1 MLILFDMN
9 NQYIKRLEL
18 SDLGHHDLSYTNNM
32 TISKN
37 NELLENSYSQEQ
49 YIPFESYSKSQDI
62 SGYYERRC
70 YSDQFHAYPIDSNTD
85 RDYYAESS
93 IVSRSRDMK
102 QFGQSSSNI
111 YTLNSRTNV
120 DLNNTRPSRSSSF
133 LKYCPNSFSLYS
145 EKKNSPEQSFEYTD
159 NVSSYYDSSQFSEKG
174 GRNTLEVCSDIF
186 LKQNRNI
193 SEEKTS
199 GDDRS
204 TRYPRNDTYLL
215 LPHYPKSCMIMRN
228 MENQNS
234 FRNQIFK
241 NDSWRENIRGISY
254 NMYLGQRFDN
264 ASINNRM
271 WSLYNAL
278 TPRNELFGSNNGS
291 RYSSSDASAVG
302 GMPKRYPAV
311 YPALLSRVAQAFRQ
325 RIVLGDKLKDGLTY
339 KNAFMGSEAVDVIS
353 KIIRTMDRNLAL
365 LLGRSLDAQKFIH
378 DVTYDHRLRDSP
390 NEVYQFKESLT
401 SFSNADTNVQTE
413 TNRNDVNK
421 VLTSKT
427 LCHGHIDN
435 VYDSHVSL
443 NSHSTLSCFDST
455 VLRNSWEML
464 QNDDLPNGIFTLL
477 TECYSPTCTRDQL
490 CYSIACPW
498 RLEQQA
504 RLNLKPHPVLKRI
517 ESRYSLNGLDDINK
531 EQKLWIQSVPK
542 EVADSL
548 DEREKR
554 RQEIICEV
562 IYTERDFV
570 KDLEYLRDFWMKPL
584 RNGNL
589 IPEYRKEKFILAV
602 FSNVLDV
609 HSVNSRLAEALTKR
623 QQQYDVIYRIGD
635 IFLEF
640 VPRFDPFIRYGANQ
654 LHGKYE
660 FEKEK
665 RENPVFS
672 KFVEETERL
681 KESRKLELN
690 GYLTKPTTRLARYPL
705 LLEAVAKSTADDN
718 PDKDDLMKAVKLV
731 KEFLNRVNIE
741 SGRAE
746 NRFNLMQLNKQLVF
760 KPGECVDLKLSD
772 ENRRLI
778 FKGILKKRNVS
789 STNTDSSSDIQVFLF
804 DHVLLMVKMTKREQ
818 YKVHRKPIPL
828 ELLIISHSEDASE
841 RSSIAKKSSSSLLH
855 GTSKSTPHKNDSSKG
870 YAITFIHLGRRGYMI
885 TLFATTSISRKKWT
899 EHIESQQRS
908 LREKSCIFK
917 RHVICEKYFLR
928 GNKVACVVPYDGGQ
942 KLIYGTENGVY
953 VSDRK
958 PYSSAKATPVRVLAI
973 NGVTQVDVLEEYS
986 ILLVLADKTLY
997 SYSMESLD
1005 LNDTTLANKRP
1016 RKIAGH
1022 TNFFKSGLCLG
1033 RLLVC
1038 VVKSSALS
1046 STIKVLEPVDNVCRG
1061 KKQVPFKFLLQG
1073 GQDVLKVF
1081 KEFYIPT
1088 ESTSVHFLKHK
1099 LCVGSPKGFEVV
1111 NLENLET
1118 QSLLDPADTSL
1129 DFVTRKEN
1137 IKPIAIYRLNL
1148 KFLLCYD
1155 EMAFFVDKNGWAIKH
1170 NWMII
1175 WEGLPTSFALFYP
1188 YLLAFEDSFIEIRHV
1203 ETTALVQVIL
1213 GHNIRK
1219 LHDNYRECLYAYT
1232 DDDGV
1237 DKIASLD
1244 CWESLRTQS
1253 RVSSVL

>member
-1 MLILFDMN
+1 MSD
-9 NQYIKRLEL
+9 QYIKHSEL
-18 SDLGHHDLSYTNNM
+18 SDSDHRDLAFSNNM
-32 TISKN
+32 MIPGSGEFLRDAYTR
-37 NELLENSYSQEQ
+37 EQ
-49 YIPFESYSKSQDI
+49 YLSLKPHSRNQSVSNGYYDRESYN
-62 SGYYERRC
+62 Y
-70 YSDQFHAYPIDSNTD
+70 QFHEYPLGSAVGRHYNTD
-85 RDYYAESS
+85 ATIVAHPQHMMQYNQLSPDICTLNQGTNTDPNSASFS
-93 IVSRSRDMK
+93 I
-102 QFGQSSSNI
+102 SSSS
-111 YTLNSRTNV
+111 LLKH
-120 DLNNTRPSRSSSF
+120 DPHFLPSDF
-133 LKYCPNSFSLYS
+133 QKSLL
-145 EKKNSPEQSFEYTD
+145 PEQSFEYID
-159 NVSSYYDSSQFSEKG
+159 YLSSYYNSTQISQRDIE
-174 GRNTLEVCSDIF
+174 NTPEAYSDIC
-186 LKQNRNI
+186 LKRNM
-193 SEEKTS
+193 SNFQGKF
-199 GDDRS
+199 GNDKNM
-204 TRYPRNDTYLL
+204 RYFKNDSYLL
-215 LPHYPKSCMIMRN
+215 LPHYSKSCMIMRHGYN
-228 MENQNS
+228 GSESTKNRDFS
-234 FRNQIFK
+234 WDRVLK
-241 NDSWRENIRGISY
+241 NDSQGENILDKSNMNFLYFMLISIGMSY
-254 NMYLGQRFDN
+254 NMCFCQKNDN
-264 ASINNRM
+264 ASCNCRM
-271 WSLYNAL
+271 RSLYDSL
-278 TPRNELFGSNNGS
+278 ISRNEPSLCYDGPKHSNSTVSVIKTS
-291 RYSSSDASAVG
+291 R
-302 GMPKRYPAV
+302 RYPVV
-311 YPALLSRVAQAFRQ
+311 YSALLSHVAEAFKQRVP
-325 RIVLGDKLKDGLTY
+325 LGDKLKDGLTY
-339 KNAFMGSEAVDVIS
+339 KNAFAGSEAVDVITQ
-353 KIIRTMDRNLAL
+353 IIRTTDRNLAL

-390 NEVYQFKESLT
+390 NEVYQFKECIP
-401 SFSNADTNVQTE
+401 SFSDADTNIKIESNENV
-413 TNRNDVNK
+413 VNK
-421 VLTSKT
+421 T
-427 LCHGHIDN
+427 LVSRTLRQGHIED
-435 VYDSHVSL
+435 VYDNHMLANTDSFVSGV
-443 NSHSTLSCFDST
+443 SGK
-455 VLRNSWEML
+455 RL
-464 QNDDLPNGIFTLL
+464 QSDIDDLPKGVFTLL
-477 TECYSPTCTRDQL
+477 TECYSSTCTRDQL
-490 CYSIACPW
+490 CYSIACPR

-504 RLNLKPHPVLKRI
+504 LLNLKTLSVLKRV
-517 ESRYSLNGLDDINK
+517 ESRCSLNGLDDTDK

-542 EVADSL
+542 EIADSL

-570 KDLEYLRDFWMKPL
+570 KDLEYLRDFWIKPL
-584 RNGNL
+584 RNGNW
-589 IPEYRKEKFILAV
+589 IPEHRKEKFILAV
-602 FSNVLDV
+602 FSNALDV
-609 HSVNSRLAEALTKR
+609 HAVNSRLADALTKR
-623 QQQYDVIYRIGD
+623 QQQHNVVYRIGD

-665 RENPVFS
+665 RENHVFA

-705 LLEAVAKSTADDN
+705 LLDAVVKSTADDN
-718 PDKDDLMKAVKLV
+718 PDKEDLMKAIKLV
-731 KEFLNRVNIE
+731 KEFLNKVNIE

-760 KPGECVDLKLSD
+760 KPGENVDLKLSD

-789 STNTDSSSDIQVFLF
+789 STSTDSSSDIQVFLF
-804 DHVLLMVKMTKREQ
+804 DHVLLMVKITKREQ

-828 ELLIISHSEDASE
+828 ELLIISQSEVPSE
-841 RSSIAKKSSSSLLH
+841 RSFIVKKSSLLLH
-855 GTSKSTPHKNDSSKG
+855 GASKSTPHKNDNSKG

-899 EHIESQQRS
+899 EHIESQQRC

-928 GNKVACVVPYDGGQ
+928 GNKVACVVPYDGGR
-942 KLIYGTENGVY
+942 KLIYGTENGIY

-997 SYSMESLD
+997 SYPMESLD

-1038 VVKSSALS
+1038 VVKSSVLS
-1046 STIKVLEPVDNVCRG
+1046 STIKVLEPVDNLCRG
-1061 KKQVPFKFLLQG
+1061 RKQAPFKFLLQG
-1073 GQDVLKVF
+1073 GQDVLRVF

-1099 LCVGSPKGFEVV
+1099 LCVGSSKGFEVV

-1129 DFVTRKEN
+1129 DFITRKEN

-1155 EMAFFVDKNGWAIKH
+1155 DKNGWAIKH

-1175 WEGLPTSFALFYP
+1175 WEGLPNSFALFYP

-1244 CWESLRTQS
+1244 CWENLKS
-1253 RVSSVL
+1253 